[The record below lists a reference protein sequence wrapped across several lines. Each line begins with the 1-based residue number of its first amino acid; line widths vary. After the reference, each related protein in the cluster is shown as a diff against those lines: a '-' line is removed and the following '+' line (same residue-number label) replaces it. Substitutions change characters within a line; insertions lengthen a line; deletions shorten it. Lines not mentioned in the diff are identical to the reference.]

1 MAACGTDG
9 LQEEGEQILQ
19 GIVTQLPSSLEPPA
33 QCHRSNPQPI
43 QRESREETPG
53 GVNQHLHHSIADT
66 SASDLTNL
74 LALFCQERMPLLIRA
89 LEWKRQQVRR
99 KRELLKERELQVLS
113 ARYPV
118 KHPLAQTEW
127 LWSEVQAVKTRL
139 VELQMMYEEEA
150 VLNAQLH
157 EVVQRLTQQMERE
170 EARHTQDLLSM
181 GEQIERSKLGV
192 WMLEEHMGTNDMEE
206 ALKIIHESW
215 RSMVEFEKKAFQ
227 ENIAQTYDQS
237 LVTLNALRTSNQL
250 LVKEALSERQQLRRC
265 SEVLSDHARALRCK
279 VQCEETQCRMLAETL
294 EQERSCNQYYLR
306 ALEQRCQ
313 GLWQHLRGSAETD
326 HGSLAGGME
335 ADFATVESRTAK
347 EDCSQVRGPS
357 PPESESEGNPEVVA
371 RGLLDPSLS
380 ATDFL
385 IPRDLAAE
393 EKQSPSRLMAEQQP
407 PYRKGLGV
415 RIKQVDRR
423 GRFVQLYNP
432 SHLEDVDMGGCLLQQ
447 SVAGHL
453 VSLYRFP
460 RGTNIPVQDHLRVWA
475 AVPDHSTKR
484 RTDVVW
490 DELQRFRSG
499 GDCTTT
505 LRQPDGQVITQ
516 YIPSH
521 RLLAAVNIGD
531 DSEDWVYSAWDT
543 QQAPSAASSQR
554 WDLREDERDSGHVD
568 NIAHPSVTG
577 CTEHQDSQKRDR
589 SVSAWIRSVAERP
602 ESNGSSLSEWSCLWS
617 RASVDSNV
625 RSYVPSSLRSLPP
638 DSLPALTTPA
648 SPSPPSATPTPRLST
663 DAERPESVVC
673 ALQLARIRSLTGRMT
688 ERNARPRFG
697 LRFMSHPPITTDFRH
712 SRR

>member
-170 EARHTQDLLSM
+170 EARHT
-181 GEQIERSKLGV
+181 
-192 WMLEEHMGTNDMEE
+192 
-206 ALKIIHESW
+206 
-215 RSMVEFEKKAFQ
+215 
-227 ENIAQTYDQS
+227 
-237 LVTLNALRTSNQL
+237 
-250 LVKEALSERQQLRRC
+250 
-265 SEVLSDHARALRCK
+265 
-279 VQCEETQCRMLAETL
+279 
-294 EQERSCNQYYLR
+294 
-306 ALEQRCQ
+306 Q